1 MQDRQLENK
10 ADSAKNTISDLIDSI
25 DELEDTIFVLEAS
38 KEELMEELN
47 ESTLEN
53 IELGHKLI
61 EQEIQLAELVKL
73 YTLLI

>member
-1 MQDRQLENK
+1 MNDRKLENK
-10 ADSAKNTISDLIDSI
+10 AGEARDTISDLIDSI
-25 DELEDTIFVLEAS
+25 DELEDTIFVLETS
-38 KEELMEELN
+38 KEELMEQLN

>member
-1 MQDRQLENK
+1 MQDKQLENK
-10 ADSAKNTISDLIDSI
+10 ADEARNTISDLIDSI

-73 YTLLI
+73 YLL